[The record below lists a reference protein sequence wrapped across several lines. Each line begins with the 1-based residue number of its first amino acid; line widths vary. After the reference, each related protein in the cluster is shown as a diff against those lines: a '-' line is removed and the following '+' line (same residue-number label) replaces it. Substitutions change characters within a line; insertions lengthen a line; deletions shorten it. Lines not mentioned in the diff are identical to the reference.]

1 MTSTTA
7 TRLQELGID
16 LPEPTT
22 AAAKYVPWV
31 QTGNLIFTSGQLPLK
46 DGVLSATGLL
56 GQDLDV
62 EEGQDV
68 ARWCAIN
75 VLAQLRD
82 ALGSLDR
89 VKRLVKITVFVAGA
103 PGFSEHH
110 LVANGASE
118 LLATALGDEGQHSR
132 SAVGVSGL
140 PLNAPVEVEAVVE
153 FA

>member
-1 MTSTTA
+1 MTTT
-7 TRLQELGID
+7 TLDRLEKMGID
-16 LPEPTT
+16 LPEPGT

-46 DGVLSATGLL
+46 NGTLTATGLL
-56 GQDLDV
+56 GRDLDTT
-62 EEGQDV
+62 EGREV

-82 ALGSLDR
+82 ALGDLDR

-103 PGFSEHH
+103 DGFTDHH

-118 LLATALGDEGQHSR
+118 LLAEAFAERGQHAR
-132 SAVGVSGL
+132 SAVGMAAL
-140 PLNAPVEVEAVVE
+140 PLNAPVEVEAIVE
-153 FA
+153 ID